1 MKRAE
6 RHKVKP
12 AGPRPGG
19 GDRYLRYPPPTDSE
33 RSSERSMTF
42 PKGLKGIRVFV
53 FINSA
58 KSENSAK
65 KKNEHKVVLA
75 SITQNLVL
83 KCSFCNLQD
92 RAQVKSSQ
100 EPKMNRSRGWCF
112 TLNNYSVEEEET
124 IRNAPCAYMLFG
136 KSVVTKEHLISRL
149 CTL

>member
-1 MKRAE
+1 
-6 RHKVKP
+6 
-12 AGPRPGG
+12 
-19 GDRYLRYPPPTDSE
+19 
-33 RSSERSMTF
+33 MTF

-58 KSENSAK
+58 KSENSIK
-65 KKNEHKVVLA
+65 RKMSTKVVLA

-92 RAQVKSSQ
+92 RAQVKS
-100 EPKMNRSRGWCF
+100 KSRTEDEQIEGWCF

-136 KSVVTKEHLISRL
+136 RERGDEGTPHLQGYVHFKNERV
-149 CTL
+149 

>member
-1 MKRAE
+1 
-6 RHKVKP
+6 
-12 AGPRPGG
+12 
-19 GDRYLRYPPPTDSE
+19 
-33 RSSERSMTF
+33 MTF

-83 KCSFCNLQD
+83 KCSFCKLQD
-92 RAQVKSSQ
+92 RAQVKS
-100 EPKMNRSRGWCF
+100 KSRTEDEQIEGWCF
-112 TLNNYSVEEEET
+112 TLNNYSVEEEK
-124 IRNAPCAYMLFG
+124 PSVMLHARICCSEE
-136 KSVVTKEHLISRL
+136 SVVTKEHLISRL

>member
-1 MKRAE
+1 
-6 RHKVKP
+6 
-12 AGPRPGG
+12 
-19 GDRYLRYPPPTDSE
+19 
-33 RSSERSMTF
+33 MTF

-124 IRNAPCAYMLFG
+124 ICNAPCVYMLFG
-136 KSVVTKEHLISRL
+136 RERGDEGTPHLKAMYTLRTKRV
-149 CTL
+149 